1 MRILIFLAALA
12 VVGLIVTG
20 AIKLQKTD
28 QNTITIQIDRK
39 QVKED
44 AARVVKRGKA
54 VLEEAENVIR
64 QSSRDSDMK

>member
-12 VVGLIVTG
+12 VVGLVVTG

-28 QNTITIQIDRK
+28 QNTITIQIDK
-39 QVKED
+39 QQVKDD

-54 VLEEAENVIR
+54 VFEEAENVIR
-64 QSSRDSDMK
+64 QSARESDTK